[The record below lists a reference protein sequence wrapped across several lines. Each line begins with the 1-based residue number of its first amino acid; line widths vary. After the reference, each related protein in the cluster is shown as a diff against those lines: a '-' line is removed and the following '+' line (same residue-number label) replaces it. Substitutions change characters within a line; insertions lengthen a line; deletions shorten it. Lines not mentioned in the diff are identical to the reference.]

1 MFTDMVGY
9 TAMSQADEAGAL
21 TLLDQH
27 NTLLRPVFPRFHGR
41 EIKTVGDSFLVEFES
56 ALDATSCAVEIQR
69 LLHEHNISAPF
80 ESKIQIRIGI
90 HLGDVIHTKDDVFG
104 DSVNIASRIEPLAVP
119 GGICLTEPVFGQ
131 VRNKISSPLEKLEP
145 QALKNIRFPMEIYRV
160 VLPWTEPER
169 PHTSYPPTRLAVLP
183 FVNISPDPND
193 EFFADGLTE
202 EMIAR
207 LSLLRGLEVI
217 ARTSVMNYKKKE
229 KNVTQI
235 GRELAVG
242 TLLEGSVRKA
252 GNRIR
257 VTVQL
262 IDSNS
267 EGHLWAESY
276 DRNLEDFFGV
286 QSEIAEQVAGSL
298 QVRLIDEDRKRI
310 EQAGPRKMNAYT
322 LLLKGKFQLNRW
334 DKGSL
339 LESIK
344 YFEDALAEDP
354 QYAAAY
360 VGLAQ
365 AYAKLGFQDILPP
378 NEAYPKAEEYA
389 RKALKLDETL
399 SEAYVALANAIMP
412 KYDFPGQERA
422 LRKALELDPNSAY
435 AHRMLAAQ
443 YAFKGKW
450 NDCEREAERALE
462 LDPLS
467 VETAGS
473 AGTWYL
479 YSGKYAKAIA
489 HLKDALE
496 LDPKNSFYLDNLGLA
511 HIQQGMV
518 EEGLEEVKRSVDES
532 GIPVAFGDLAYAYVR
547 AGKVEAARGLLTKL
561 LQISEAGHTYS
572 TALAGVYA
580 ALGETDNAIHWL
592 ERAYEEHSGYLS
604 AMAGDFVY
612 EKVRGDPRFQSLLK
626 KMNLA

>member
-1 MFTDMVGY
+1 
-9 TAMSQADEAGAL
+9 
-21 TLLDQH
+21 
-27 NTLLRPVFPRFHGR
+27 
-41 EIKTVGDSFLVEFES
+41 
-56 ALDATSCAVEIQR
+56 
-69 LLHEHNISAPF
+69 
-80 ESKIQIRIGI
+80 
-90 HLGDVIHTKDDVFG
+90 
-104 DSVNIASRIEPLAVP
+104 
-119 GGICLTEPVFGQ
+119 
-131 VRNKISSPLEKLEP
+131 
-145 QALKNIRFPMEIYRV
+145 
-160 VLPWTEPER
+160 
-169 PHTSYPPTRLAVLP
+169 
-183 FVNISPDPND
+183 
-193 EFFADGLTE
+193 
-202 EMIAR
+202 
-207 LSLLRGLEVI
+207 
-217 ARTSVMNYKKKE
+217 
-229 KNVTQI
+229 
-235 GRELAVG
+235 
-242 TLLEGSVRKA
+242 
-252 GNRIR
+252 
-257 VTVQL
+257 
-262 IDSNS
+262 
-267 EGHLWAESY
+267 
-276 DRNLEDFFGV
+276 
-286 QSEIAEQVAGSL
+286 
-298 QVRLIDEDRKRI
+298 
-310 EQAGPRKMNAYT
+310 
-322 LLLKGKFQLNRW
+322 
-334 DKGSL
+334 
-339 LESIK
+339 
-344 YFEDALAEDP
+344 
-354 QYAAAY
+354 
-360 VGLAQ
+360 
-365 AYAKLGFQDILPP
+365 
-378 NEAYPKAEEYA
+378 
-389 RKALKLDETL
+389 
-399 SEAYVALANAIMP
+399 AYVALANAIMP